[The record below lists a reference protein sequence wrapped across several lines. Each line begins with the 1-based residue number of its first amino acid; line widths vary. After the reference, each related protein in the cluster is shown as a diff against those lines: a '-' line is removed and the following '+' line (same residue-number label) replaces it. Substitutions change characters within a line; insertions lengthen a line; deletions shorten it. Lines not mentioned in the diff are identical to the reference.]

1 MENLTHIKKLSNPH
15 YIGSYELMTG
25 ESPIEL
31 NVKIEKVVKEPVQN
45 GDQKED
51 CVVMYLKGQKPM
63 IINATNR
70 KNLEKATGTPY
81 IERMIGKT
89 VTLHVV
95 KIKAFGENVDALRI
109 KPIAPTPAALPELT
123 PEHAKWESART
134 AIKAGNT
141 TIETIRKSFILSEA
155 NEKLLQA

>member
-1 MENLTHIKKLSNPH
+1 MEQLTHIKRLANPN

-25 ESPIEL
+25 DTPIEL

-109 KPIAPTPAALPELT
+109 KPIAPAAPKLPELT
-123 PEHAKWESART
+123 PEHAKWDGART
-134 AIKAGNT
+134 ALKAGNT
-141 TIETIRKSFILSEA
+141 NLETIRKSFILSAENEA
-155 NEKLLQA
+155 KLLA